1 MNRKFMN
8 QPLSRPLTPREKRI
22 RSKWALAFV
31 IITLIATWLV
41 VKTANMQDD
50 LEKSEASNSA
60 LQAEILKR
68 ENRID
73 SLYEEYSEAGII
85 MQTNS
90 RYEEVITTLYVDDM
104 SNKMMND
111 DKGFVSKFSKSQR
124 ANIVNRIKE
133 IEKQNQY
140 PVCSW
145 IVAIEIFRKENKIA
159 AEEIDEFVGHLTE

>member
-31 IITLIATWLV
+31 IITLISTWLV

-50 LEKSEASNSA
+50 LEKTEASNSA

-90 RYEEVITTLYVDDM
+90 RYEEVITMLYVDDM

-124 ANIVNRIKE
+124 ANIVNKIKE

>member
-31 IITLIATWLV
+31 IIALIATWLV

-50 LEKSEASNSA
+50 LEKTEASNST
-60 LQAEILKR
+60 LKAEILKR

-85 MQTNS
+85 MQMNS
-90 RYEEVITTLYVDDM
+90 RYEWVITTLYVDDM

-111 DKGFVSKFSKSQR
+111 DKEFVSKFSKSQR
-124 ANIVNRIKE
+124 ANIVNKIKE

>member
-50 LEKSEASNSA
+50 LEKTEASNSA

-90 RYEEVITTLYVDDM
+90 RYEEVITMLYVDDM

-111 DKGFVSKFSKSQR
+111 DKGWMM
-124 ANIVNRIKE
+124 N
-133 IEKQNQY
+133 
-140 PVCSW
+140 
-145 IVAIEIFRKENKIA
+145 
-159 AEEIDEFVGHLTE
+159 DEYD